1 MRILF
6 MGTPDFA
13 RSVLQS
19 LCEDGEDIAAVVTQT
34 DKPKG
39 RKMLPAPPPV
49 KEYALSR
56 GLPVY
61 QPATL
66 RDGAFAD
73 TLAQLAPELIV
84 VVAYGKILPGY
95 ILDYPKYGCINVHAS
110 LLPRWRGAAPIQ
122 RAIMAGDAV
131 SGVTIQYMAAGID
144 TGDMLCKIETPITEE
159 MDYGMLHDQ
168 LAADGC
174 QALRQ
179 ALAAIRSGTVIREA
193 QNDFLATYASKIE
206 NADCALDFSRPLADV
221 HNRIRGLSPMPLAIA
236 QMPDGR
242 RLKIAAAQRTNERTD
257 AAPGTVI
264 SMNKSGIRV
273 ACADGVLLITEV
285 QPEGKK
291 RMRAADFANGRA
303 IAAGDVLE
311 TPCL

>member
-1 MRILF
+1 
-6 MGTPDFA
+6 
-13 RSVLQS
+13 
-19 LCEDGEDIAAVVTQT
+19 
-34 DKPKG
+34 
-39 RKMLPAPPPV
+39 
-49 KEYALSR
+49 
-56 GLPVY
+56 
-61 QPATL
+61 
-66 RDGAFAD
+66 
-73 TLAQLAPELIV
+73 
-84 VVAYGKILPGY
+84 
-95 ILDYPKYGCINVHAS
+95 
-110 LLPRWRGAAPIQ
+110 
-122 RAIMAGDAV
+122 
-131 SGVTIQYMAAGID
+131 
-144 TGDMLCKIETPITEE
+144 MLCKLETPIAEE
-159 MDYGMLHDQ
+159 TDYGMLHDQ

-257 AAPGTVI
+257 SAPGTVI

-273 ACADGVLLITEV
+273 VLLVTEV
-285 QPEGKK
+285 QPEGE
-291 RMRAADFANGRA
+291 RRVRAADFANGRA
-303 IAAGDVLE
+303 SAAGDVLK